1 MAIELISKIKPKNNG
16 DFPMVDATDV
26 EMADGT
32 RLEDAA
38 AELASTLTTIGS
50 TVTSLSAGMSHKQS
64 TLVSGQNIK
73 TINGESVLG
82 SGNIEI
88 KGGGGV
94 TSVNGQ
100 TGDVTITVTNGKDG
114 EDGADGK
121 DGVSPSVSVTA
132 ITGGHR
138 VSITD
143 AGGTKTFDVMDGE
156 DGKDGEDGSGVDI
169 TVDDAFNPTS
179 TNPVQ
184 NAVITAAM
192 MEAQTALTALAKQT
206 TPVVTTADAGK
217 VLAVNDNGEWVAME
231 MAVSADLPSA
241 EEASF

>member
-1 MAIELISKIKPKNNG
+1 MAIELIAKIKPKNNG
-16 DFPMVDATDV
+16 DFSMVDAVDV

-32 RLEDAA
+32 RLEDTAA
-38 AELASTLTTIGS
+38 KLASTLTAIGQM
-50 TVTSLSAGMSHKQS
+50 VGQHSAALVNKQN

-73 TINGESVLG
+73 TINGESILG

-88 KGGGGV
+88 
-94 TSVNGQ
+94 
-100 TGDVTITVTNGKDG
+100 
-114 EDGADGK
+114 K

-143 AGGTKTFDVMDGE
+143 ASGTKTFDVMDGE
-156 DGKDGEDGSGVDI
+156 DGKDGEDGSGATLPIV
-169 TVDDAFNPTS
+169 TS
-179 TNPVQ
+179 
-184 NAVITAAM
+184 
-192 MEAQTALTALAKQT
+192 
-206 TPVVTTADAGK
+206 ADAGK
-217 VLAVNDNGEWVAME
+217 VLAVNENGEWVAME